1 MSPGF
6 GWGAPEAGQPRRGR
20 VGEGD
25 LAEVP
30 VASVE
35 APDQLP
41 GSVADSALA
50 IRLPVFIE
58 HEGALYD
65 FELIRGRLHEAVA
78 WSSLDTCTRC
88 GARGDLYDLCSN
100 CDQPFCSLC
109 MAQHLN
115 GCHVAI
121 IRER

>member
-6 GWGAPEAGQPRRGR
+6 AWGAPEAGQPRRGR

-30 VASVE
+30 VASGE

-41 GSVADSALA
+41 GSVAESALA

-58 HEGALYD
+58 HEGVLYD